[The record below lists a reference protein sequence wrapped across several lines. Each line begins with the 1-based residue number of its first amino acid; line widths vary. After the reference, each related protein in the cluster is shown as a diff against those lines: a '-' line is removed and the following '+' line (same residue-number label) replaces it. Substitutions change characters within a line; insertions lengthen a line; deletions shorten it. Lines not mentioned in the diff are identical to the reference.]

1 MATKSDFMNVV
12 NLNYHTAFPYV
23 ALDATNEG
31 SCPHNPSFRIM
42 HWHEDLQYMYVLRG
56 TVRIKTLN
64 QEVPVGEGEGV
75 FINKN
80 VVHLVQQQGICHYM
94 SFIFPDYFLKFP
106 FTAPAENFVNTIVG
120 NEGLEVY
127 PFTKK
132 EAWCGPMLENLQALT
147 GLEKNKTR
155 FYIYEVLV
163 RLTTMWLLFLKNV
176 RLPSRRLADPVNPRM
191 AGFLKFFEEHY
202 AEPLTLEALA
212 QSANVSK
219 SECLRCFRKSLHT
232 TPFAYLMELRL
243 AKAAARLKDSDAP
256 IGAIAVD
263 TGFQQVSYFGK
274 CFRRKLGMSPRAYR
288 QQHFSPEGI

>member
-1 MATKSDFMNVV
+1 M
-12 NLNYHTAFPYV
+12 
-23 ALDATNEG
+23 
-31 SCPHNPSFRIM
+31 
-42 HWHEDLQYMYVLRG
+42 
-56 TVRIKTLN
+56 
-64 QEVPVGEGEGV
+64 
-75 FINKN
+75 
-80 VVHLVQQQGICHYM
+80 
-94 SFIFPDYFLKFP
+94 
-106 FTAPAENFVNTIVG
+106 
-120 NEGLEVY
+120 
-127 PFTKK
+127 
-132 EAWCGPMLENLQALT
+132 
-147 GLEKNKTR
+147 
-155 FYIYEVLV
+155 